1 MKQGSNKIYS
11 LVAGLC
17 IYVFFLAT
25 AVASATSSDW
35 YYRAEDVSTNSQVI
49 KDEAAD
55 GWQAVGQPYDLPIDE
70 QSGSVIWLRHDFSS
84 EDAQTIQYDPALFF
98 STTDQSFE
106 IYLDGRQIYAYGD
119 MAEGSRSRGMMWHLV
134 HLPIDFGGKS

>member
-35 YYRAEDVSTNSQVI
+35 YYRAKDVSTNSQVI

-70 QSGSVIWLRHDFSS
+70 QSVLLFGSGMIFHQRMRKRYNMIRHYFSLPRISLLKFIWMAGRFMPMGIWLR
-84 EDAQTIQYDPALFF
+84 EADPA
-98 STTDQSFE
+98 
-106 IYLDGRQIYAYGD
+106 A
-119 MAEGSRSRGMMWHLV
+119 
-134 HLPIDFGGKS
+134 